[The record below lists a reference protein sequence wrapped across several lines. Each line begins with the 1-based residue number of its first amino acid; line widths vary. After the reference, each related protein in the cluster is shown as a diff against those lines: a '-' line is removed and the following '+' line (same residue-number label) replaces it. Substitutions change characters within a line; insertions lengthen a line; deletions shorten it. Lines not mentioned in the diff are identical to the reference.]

1 MLVLNSVLMRYQV
14 YWLIVAT
21 VLVRHSLVLHKRFHF
36 ATITT
41 AWHMRRSVHVET
53 YACNA

>member
-21 VLVRHSLVLHKRFHF
+21 ILVRHRLVLHKRFHF